1 MAITN
6 CVESWGGKGT
16 STLAVEETCT
26 SSTAPILL
34 SAASGNRIHPG
45 RGVAASSGLRK
56 PHYLSGGGALTR
68 LDGRDDDRDN
78 VVL

>member
-26 SSTAPILL
+26 SSSVPILL

-56 PHYLSGGGALTR
+56 PPLSQRRRSLNKT
-68 LDGRDDDRDN
+68 GRQGRR
-78 VVL
+78 